1 MTDNHFDALP
11 APEIAHRAEDVGIK
25 KATNDTISTFTL
37 AVLAGGF
44 VSMGAAFSTT
54 VVAGASE
61 TVPYGIVRLLA
72 GLSFSLGLVLI
83 IGAGAELFTG
93 NSLIIMAWA
102 SRKVSTTALLRN
114 WLVVY
119 TGNFVGSIL
128 SALLMFLTNQYSYGG
143 GAVGQAAL
151 NTAVGKV
158 NHDFVQ
164 ALALGIM
171 CNAMVCLAVWL
182 TLGAR
187 SATDKILAI
196 TFPITAFVTLS
207 FEHSIANM
215 YFVPMGLFIKQ
226 FDPAFVAKMGV
237 DVSSLTV
244 TNFINTLIPVTIGNI
259 IGGVFMVAAVYW
271 FIYLRPARAVGP

>member
-11 APEIAHRAEDVGIK
+11 APEIARRAEDVGIK
-25 KATNDTISTFTL
+25 KTTADAISTFTL

-54 VVAGASE
+54 IIAGANG
-61 TVPYGIVRLLA
+61 VLPYGITRLLA
-72 GLSFSLGLVLI
+72 GLAFSLGLVLI

-102 SRKVSTTALLRN
+102 SRKVSTAALLRN
-114 WLVVY
+114 WVLVY
-119 TGNFVGSIL
+119 SGNFVGSML
-128 SALLMFLTNQYSYGG
+128 SAVIMFLTRQYSYGG

-151 NTAVGKV
+151 TNAVGKV
-158 NHDFVQ
+158 DHDFVQ
-164 ALALGIM
+164 AVALGMM

-182 TLGAR
+182 TLGAH
-187 SATDKILAI
+187 STTDKILAI

-215 YFVPMGLFIKQ
+215 YFVPIGLLIKE
-226 FDPAFVAKMGV
+226 FDPAFVAKVGV
-237 DVSSLTV
+237 DVSNLTV
-244 TNFINTLIPVTIGNI
+244 ANFINTLIPVTIGNI

-271 FIYLRPARAVGP
+271 FIYLRPGRGSQS